1 MVAVLDCKG
10 CVNFAY
16 LKSFCFRYAYL
27 EFADEKVASE
37 MSQKYKDAE
46 IDGEKLYVIQAI
58 SEKKEKY
65 GNLLIFFGCND
76 QPLRVL

>member
-1 MVAVLDCKG
+1 M
-10 CVNFAY
+10 
-16 LKSFCFRYAYL
+16 